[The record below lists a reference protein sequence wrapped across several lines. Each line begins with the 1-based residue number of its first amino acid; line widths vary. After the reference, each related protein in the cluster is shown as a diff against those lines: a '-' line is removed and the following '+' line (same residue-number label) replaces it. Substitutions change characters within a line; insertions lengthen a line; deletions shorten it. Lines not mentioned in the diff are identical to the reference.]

1 MNERTQIMVQVVIVL
16 GVLAAAV
23 YGIVSSARAEAP
35 PIAAV
40 SAGPDASL
48 IAQTLRS
55 PSAPPTASAR
65 PAASPTASP
74 TPTPSRKPMT
84 LTAYS
89 CIDRPCTGVQ
99 LGAGWTVL
107 APFDGRVELHL
118 YQLVDGQIREFTDVA
133 GQPKYPYV
141 EVVALDGRRM
151 RYRPGALETATQ
163 LIAKDAAPVRAG
175 DDLFRVTSE
184 APSSWREF
192 YDDRITF
199 QIVVSLTSAGGTDL
213 DASSLIK
220 VK

>member
-1 MNERTQIMVQVVIVL
+1 MSERAQIALQAAIVML
-16 GVLAAAV
+16 VLAAAL

-35 PIAAV
+35 PVAAV

-48 IAQTLRS
+48 IAGTLRS
-55 PSAPPTASAR
+55 PSPSPTASPR
-65 PAASPTASP
+65 PAATATASP
-74 TPTPSRKPMT
+74 TPTPTRKPMA
-84 LTAYS
+84 LSAYS

-107 APFDGRVELHL
+107 APFDGRVELHV

-141 EVVALDGRRM
+141 EVVAVDGRRM

-163 LIAKDAAPVRAG
+163 LVAKEGPVRAG
-175 DDLFRVTSE
+175 DDLFRITGDG
-184 APSSWREF
+184 PSSWRDF
-192 YDDRITF
+192 YDDRVTF
-199 QIVVSLTSAGGTDL
+199 QIVVSLTSAAGSDL

>member
-1 MNERTQIMVQVVIVL
+1 VSERTQIALQLVIVVA
-16 GVLAAAV
+16 VLAAAV
-23 YGIVSSARAEAP
+23 YGIVTSARAETP
-35 PIAAV
+35 PVAAV

-55 PSAPPTASAR
+55 PSPSPTALAR
-65 PAASPTASP
+65 PAATPTASP
-74 TPTPSRKPMT
+74 TPTATRRPMA

-107 APFDGRVELHL
+107 APFDGRVELHV

-141 EVVALDGRRM
+141 EVVAVDGRRM
-151 RYRPGALETATQ
+151 RYRPGALETAT
-163 LIAKDAAPVRAG
+163 LLVAKDEAPVRAG
-175 DDLFRVTSE
+175 DDLFRVASE
-184 APSSWREF
+184 GPSSWREF
-192 YDDRITF
+192 YDSAVTY
-199 QIVVSLTSAGGTDL
+199 QIVVSLYSAAGADL